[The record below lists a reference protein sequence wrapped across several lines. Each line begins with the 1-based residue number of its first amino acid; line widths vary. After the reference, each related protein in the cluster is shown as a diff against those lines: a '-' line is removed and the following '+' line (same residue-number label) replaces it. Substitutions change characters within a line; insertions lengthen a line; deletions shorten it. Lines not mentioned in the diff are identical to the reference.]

1 MIFSLSANNPTSS
14 AIFRDELKELLAFCK
29 RKNIFVMIDE
39 TYVEFAPD
47 INEISSMSLISSF
60 DNLMILRG
68 VSKFYAAP
76 GRRGC
81 SVSSGSSADAE
92 PMESEQP
99 RRLRW

>member
-1 MIFSLSANNPTSS
+1 
-14 AIFRDELKELLAFCK
+14 
-29 RKNIFVMIDE
+29 MIDE

-76 GRRGC
+76 GL
-81 SVSSGSSADAE
+81 
-92 PMESEQP
+92 
-99 RRLRW
+99 RLGYGANQ